1 MAQQRETAWR
11 IFAVEL
17 NSSTLENQGEGDKA
31 PLYLIS
37 PLGAKVNRVYI
48 SGVITD
54 LENTGGDTEPLWRA
68 RVSDP
73 TGVFYISAGQYQ
85 PEAAHALANIKP
97 PEFVAIIG
105 KIRTYKPETGVMYI
119 SIRPETIKV
128 IDAKRRDLWVL
139 ETCRQMS
146 TRIEAMREATGMEPF
161 DPQKLIALGFPRAL
175 VEGIDMALKHYA
187 GTELDRY
194 QRILVESVRYLLP
207 ESGERL
213 LEPRAPAIP
222 AKLKTAEHEAKAP
235 PKHPEK
241 GKEKGKAAGGFAP
254 TGKEDGRQV
263 KIEEMKVPDEGS
275 EISPEEEGAIL
286 EIVAELEEKGGGM
299 ALWQDIIDSAI
310 AEGMERTRAEEAL
323 TLLQAKGELQE
334 PAIGKIRRV

>member
-17 NSSTLENQGEGDKA
+17 NSSTLESQGEGDKA

-48 SGVITD
+48 SGVVTD
-54 LENTGGDTEPLWRA
+54 LENTGSETEPLWRA

-85 PEAAHALANIKP
+85 PEAAHALAAIKP

-105 KIRTYKPETGVMYI
+105 KVRTYKPETGVMYI

-161 DPQKLIALGFPRAL
+161 DPQKLVTLGFPRGL

-194 QRILVESVRYLLP
+194 QRMLVESVRYLLP

-213 LEPRAPAIP
+213 LEPRAPAIL
-222 AKLKTAEHEAKAP
+222 AKMRAPPSEAKAP
-235 PKHPEK
+235 SKHPEK
-241 GKEKGKAAGGFAP
+241 GKVAGGFAP
-254 TGKEDGRQV
+254 LGKDEGHQV
-263 KIEEMKVPDEGS
+263 KIEEMKVPEGEG
-275 EISPEEEGAIL
+275 EITPEEEGAIL

-310 AEGMERTRAEEAL
+310 AEGMVRARAEEAL
-323 TLLQAKGELQE
+323 NMLQAKGELQE
-334 PAIGKIRRV
+334 PSIGKIRRV